1 MAIDPAPRKCGAGM
15 EKDMK
20 IIDLL
25 RMSGGSLFKRKFRT
39 ILTVLGVVIGTTSI
53 VVMLSL
59 GIGMKNSM
67 LEEMESY
74 ASLTTIRIYQPNRWG
89 SSSDS
94 GTEEL
99 FLDDAFVE
107 TLQGIEHVVMVSP
120 ELEVS
125 AIARMGNYESYIW
138 ITGLSPEA
146 MERMAIPL
154 SQGSY
159 PQPGEPLSFIYGN
172 QVICDFR
179 NVKTGTYE
187 YWENGTLPPID
198 LYNDPAYVIFDT
210 DRYWM
215 AGSLDE
221 NGQIIPQPKKYMI
234 EACGMVEGTTDE
246 WNNYS
251 YNVYCDIDALKT
263 QLQQVFKGR
272 AIPGQ
277 PTMQSG
283 KPYKEVFYSTINVEV
298 DEMDNVMEV
307 QNLINMMGYETYAEA
322 EWISSQ
328 MDQMNVIQAVLGGI
342 GAVSLFV
349 AAIGITNT
357 MMMSIYERTKEIGIM
372 KVIGC
377 RIRDIQTLFL
387 MEAGFIGFIGGILGV
402 GLSYGLSAVVNNLV
416 AQSDFGIAKISQ
428 IPLWLSLLSIV
439 FAIGIGMLSGLFPS
453 IRAMRLS
460 PLAAIRSE

>member
-1 MAIDPAPRKCGAGM
+1 
-15 EKDMK
+15 MK

-67 LEEMESY
+67 LEEMQSY
-74 ASLTTIRIYQPNRWG
+74 ASLTTIQVNQPNRWG
-89 SSSDS
+89 TSSDS
-94 GTEEL
+94 GSDTEEL
-99 FLDDAFVE
+99 FLDDALVE
-107 TLQGIEHVVMVSP
+107 TLKGLEHVTMVSP
-120 ELEVS
+120 QLEAS
-125 AIARMGNYESYIW
+125 AILRMGNYESYLW
-138 ITGLSPEA
+138 IQGITPEA

-154 SQGSY
+154 AQGSY
-159 PQPGEPLSFIYGN
+159 PKPGDPLTFIYGN
-172 QVICDFR
+172 QTLQDFR

-187 YWENGTLPPID
+187 YWESGTLPPID

-210 DRYWM
+210 DRYYM
-215 AGSLDE
+215 AGSTDE
-221 NGQIIPQPKKYMI
+221 NGQIIPQPKKYII
-234 EACGMVEGTTDE
+234 EAAGIVAGGIDE

-251 YNVYCDIDALKT
+251 YGVYCDIDALKT

-272 AIPGQ
+272 LIPGQ
-277 PTMQSG
+277 PTTQSG
-283 KPYKEVFYSTINVEV
+283 KPYREIFYSTINVEV
-298 DEMDNVMEV
+298 NEMDNVAEV

-387 MEAGFIGFIGGILGV
+387 MEAGFIGLIGGILGV
-402 GLSYGLSAVVNNLV
+402 GFSYGLSVIINNLV

-428 IPLWLSLLSIV
+428 IPLWLSLLSVV

>member
-1 MAIDPAPRKCGAGM
+1 
-15 EKDMK
+15 MK

-67 LEEMESY
+67 LEEMQSY
-74 ASLTTIRIYQPNRWG
+74 ASLTTIQVNQPNRWG
-89 SSSDS
+89 TSSDS
-94 GTEEL
+94 GSDTEEL
-99 FLDDAFVE
+99 FLDDALVE
-107 TLQGIEHVVMVSP
+107 TLKGLEHVTMVSP
-120 ELEVS
+120 QLEAS
-125 AIARMGNYESYIW
+125 AILRMGNYESYLW
-138 ITGLSPEA
+138 IQGITPEA

-154 SQGSY
+154 AQGSY
-159 PQPGEPLSFIYGN
+159 PKPGDPLTFIYGN
-172 QVICDFR
+172 QTLQDFR

-187 YWENGTLPPID
+187 YWESGTLPPID

-210 DRYWM
+210 DRYYM
-215 AGSLDE
+215 AGSTDE
-221 NGQIIPQPKKYMI
+221 NGQIIPQPKKYII
-234 EACGMVEGTTDE
+234 EAAGIVAGGIDE

-251 YNVYCDIDALKT
+251 YGVYCDIDALKT

-272 AIPGQ
+272 LIPGQ
-277 PTMQSG
+277 PTTQSG
-283 KPYKEVFYSTINVEV
+283 KPYREIFYSTINVEV
-298 DEMDNVMEV
+298 DEMDNVAEV

-387 MEAGFIGFIGGILGV
+387 MEAGFIGLIGGILGV
-402 GLSYGLSAVVNNLV
+402 GFSYGLSVIINNLV

-428 IPLWLSLLSIV
+428 IPLWLSLLSVV